1 MKKDWVFRTYVVVLR
16 ISLQLFKNNEVLED
30 FPVLKSQM
38 SNSEIQGELKVF
50 TDDDNFDDVF
60 TNEDCEKVE
69 EIEFKA
75 FIERVF
81 NKNLNLEVQKIKKLE
96 NKNFIM

>member
-1 MKKDWVFRTYVVVLR
+1 M
-16 ISLQLFKNNEVLED
+16 QLFKNNEVLED

-38 SNSEIQGELKVF
+38 SKSEIQGELKVF

>member
-1 MKKDWVFRTYVVVLR
+1 M
-16 ISLQLFKNNEVLED
+16 ED

-50 TDDDNFDDVF
+50 TNDDNFDDVF
-60 TNEDCEKVE
+60 INEDCEKVD

-75 FIERVF
+75 FIEWVF

>member
-1 MKKDWVFRTYVVVLR
+1 M
-16 ISLQLFKNNEVLED
+16 ED

-38 SNSEIQGELKVF
+38 SKSEIQGELKVF